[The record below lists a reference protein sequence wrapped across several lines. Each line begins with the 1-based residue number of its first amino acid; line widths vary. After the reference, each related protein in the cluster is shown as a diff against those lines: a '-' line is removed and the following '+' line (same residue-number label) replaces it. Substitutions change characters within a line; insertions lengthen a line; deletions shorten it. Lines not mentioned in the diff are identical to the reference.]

1 MMEQAYVYMWKEI
14 ATDKWYIGS
23 RTRKGAHPD
32 DGYLCSSKTVKP
44 MIDANP
50 DGWKRKILFV
60 GEPQK
65 ALEIESFVL
74 TTMRAKECGDSYNLH
89 NQDMKWTRLGT
100 VDTEEVRLKKSKA
113 RSGSNNP
120 SFGKRGE
127 LSPNWGRKLPPKSQ
141 EARAKLSAALKGK
154 AGWNKGKK
162 MPPMTDEQRAKLS
175 AALKGKPSHWR
186 GKKNPSVAEANK
198 KRAGEKRPAQSKAMF
213 GRTWTHAGRTCPHCG
228 KIGAG
233 GNMLRYHFDNCK
245 QKENHGFEQTN
256 PN

>member
-1 MMEQAYVYMWKEI
+1 MEQAYVYMWKEI

-23 RTRKGAHPD
+23 RTRKNCHPD
-32 DGYLCSSKTVKP
+32 DGYICSSKTVKP
-44 MIDANP
+44 MIKANP

-60 GEPQK
+60 GDPFK

-113 RSGSNNP
+113 RAGSNNP

-127 LSPNWGRKLPPKSQ
+127 LSPNWGRKNPMKL
-141 EARAKLSAALKGK
+141 ETRAKLSVTLQGK
-154 AGWNKGKK
+154 SGWNKGKK
-162 MPPMTDEQRAKLS
+162 MPPMPDEQRAKIS
-175 AALKGKPSHWR
+175 AALKGKPSHRKGKPFLPVIETNKRRR
-186 GKKNPSVAEANK
+186 GV
-198 KRAGEKRPAQSKAMF
+198 KRPEHREFML
-213 GRTWTHAGRTCPHCG
+213 GRTWQCSEKSCPHCG
-228 KIGAG
+228 TIGRG

-245 QKENHGFEQTN
+245 QKENHGFEQTH

>member
-1 MMEQAYVYMWKEI
+1 MEQAYVYMWKEI

-23 RTRKGAHPD
+23 RTRKNCHPD
-32 DGYLCSSKTVKP
+32 DGYICSSKTVKP
-44 MIDANP
+44 MIKANP
-50 DGWKRKILFV
+50 DGWTRKILFV

-89 NQDMKWTRLGT
+89 NQDMKWTRLGAK
-100 VDTEEVRLKKSKA
+100 DTLEVLLKKSKA
-113 RSGSNNP
+113 RLGVNNP
-120 SFGKRGE
+120 SYGKCGE
-127 LSPNWGRKLPPKSQ
+127 LSPNWGRKHKPRSPETL
-141 EARAKLSAALKGK
+141 AKMSAARKGK
-154 AGWNKGKK
+154 PSPTKGMK

-175 AALKGKPSHWR
+175 AALKGKPSHR
-186 GKKNPSVAEANK
+186 KGKPFPAVIEANK
-198 KRAGEKRPAQSKAMF
+198 KRAGEKRPAQSLALLGK
-213 GRTWTHAGRTCPHCG
+213 TWTHAQKVCPHC
-228 KIGAG
+228 KIIGAG